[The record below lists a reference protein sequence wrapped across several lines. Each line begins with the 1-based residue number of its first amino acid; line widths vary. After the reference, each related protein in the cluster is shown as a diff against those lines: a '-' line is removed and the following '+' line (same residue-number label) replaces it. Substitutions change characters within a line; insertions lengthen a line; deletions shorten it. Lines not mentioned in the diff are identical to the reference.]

1 MSRIKAQTKIK
12 IKSFA
17 WYVLGGLF
25 FLLVIR
31 FAVEVLLQVIL

>member
-1 MSRIKAQTKIK
+1 MSRIKARTKIK
-12 IKSFA
+12 IKSIT
-17 WYVLGGLF
+17 WYVIGVLF